1 MTDIKVRII
10 LGDDEH
16 EAHCCQHVYD
26 ELHAAVV
33 DNLCE
38 SVTAFLRAE
47 HAGSRVDV
55 AINVAKLGE
64 SVVVIVGDE
73 VDFNAAEYIETVLIE
88 DAYRKMLAGFN
99 VTAWSDCLEDAEQ
112 ELIEEEI
119 ALASY
124 EADVLDGVC

>member
-64 SVVVIVGDE
+64 RVVVIVGDE
-73 VDFNAAEYIETVLIE
+73 MDFNAAEYIETVLIE
-88 DAYRKMLAGFN
+88 DAYRKAFAGFN
-99 VTAWSDCLEDAEQ
+99 DTACGDCLEDAEQ
-112 ELIEEEI
+112 ELTEEEI